1 MAIIREDKL
10 GGITMNIKIS
20 IVIFILLSFFNIGA
34 ISNNINSTQ
43 NSFSIL
49 ETNITK
55 ISEFEENGVKLQYR
69 TKDSIEKEIFRMKEY
84 LNYNIGGSYRENN
97 KNQFEIINK
106 NFNVNVKMWCEDKY
120 TYVEITLINK
130 DSKYTT
136 VELKTILE
144 KLENKKLENI
154 QYFFYYEGREKE
166 IDNSYSLN
174 RLVNENN
181 IQKTNLLSINNGYV
195 GTGYLSNGDKI
206 NFALIK
212 YNTGEHIIIG
222 TPIIFAT
229 Y

>member
-34 ISNNINSTQ
+34 ISNNVNSTQ

-55 ISEFEENGVKLQYR
+55 ISEFEENGIKLQYR
-69 TKDSIEKEIFRMKEY
+69 TRDSIEKEIFRMKEY

-97 KNQFEIINK
+97 KNQFEISNK

-154 QYFFYYEGREKE
+154 QYFFYYEGRE